1 VKHACRRIHLIIAIV
16 PTVATL
22 VAACAHVA
30 TVSQTVAVPAP
41 AGGLDV
47 FEAAIDAAKA
57 SGLPAVTK
65 LDKTKGV
72 VEFGPFET
80 PAIGYAAQLRQRPDG
95 GLDVTVKRGTADVP
109 GGVEKKVKQLVTAL
123 EVRLR
128 QASDSAPPPAQSLP
142 EPAATTPPVPAPL
155 SAPSGQEP
163 APAKKNEAVL
173 TRVISVPQANLREAG
188 APNAKV
194 VRVLPKNTRL
204 TVFGKADQWYLVQLD
219 DGTGGWVAESV
230 TSPAR

>member
-1 VKHACRRIHLIIAIV
+1 VKHVSRRIHIIRVIV

-22 VAACAHVA
+22 VAGCAHVA

-41 AGGLDV
+41 AGDVDV
-47 FEAAIDAAKA
+47 FDAAIDAARA
-57 SGLPAVTK
+57 IGLPAVTK
-65 LDKTKGV
+65 LDKTGGV
-72 VEFGPFET
+72 VEFGSFET
-80 PAIGYAAQLRQRPDG
+80 SATGYTAQVRRRADG
-95 GLDVTVKRGTADVP
+95 GLAVTVTRESAGVP
-109 GGVEKKVKQLVTAL
+109 GSVEGKVKELVAALTA
-123 EVRLR
+123 RLR
-128 QASDSAPPPAQSLP
+128 HAPDPAPP
-142 EPAATTPPVPAPL
+142 
-155 SAPSGQEP
+155 SAPSPPAPAAAIPPAP
-163 APAKKNEAVL
+163 APAKKNDAVL